1 MSINPVQLELFSD
14 LVAPR
19 VRTEGIKYI
28 GSKLRLL
35 PHILEIS
42 KGVNAKTVFD
52 GFTGSTRVAQAF
64 AQMGCDVI
72 ASDIAKW
79 SEIFATCYLRKTRG
93 EYIDEILEELN
104 NLEPRDGWFT
114 ENYGGDAASP
124 IVNGYKKPWQKHN
137 TRKLD
142 AIRER
147 ISELDLAVEIEAT
160 VLTSLILALDQVD
173 STLGHFAS
181 YLRSWSPR
189 SFKEIVLQEP
199 MYVPTLG
206 KHRVEQGD
214 IFDLIEKIPEVDLA
228 YFDPPYG
235 SNNGKMP
242 PSRVRYASYYHIW
255 TTVCLNDKPKLFG
268 KARRR
273 EDSRDSVATSVFEEY
288 RRGESGKFLAL
299 EAIECLLRKVPA
311 RHVLLSYSSGGR
323 ATANELVDVL
333 QTVGEIE
340 QVAEIEYKKNVMSG
354 MRWTNEWIRPKESKN
369 IEYLY
374 LLRKS

>member
-1 MSINPVQLELFSD
+1 MSINPVQLELFSE
-14 LVAPR
+14 LTNPQ

-35 PHILEIS
+35 PHIIDIS
-42 KGVNAKTVFD
+42 KRVNARTVFD
-52 GFTGSTRVAQAF
+52 GFSGTTRVAQAF
-64 AQMGCDVI
+64 AQLGCDVV
-72 ASDIAKW
+72 ASDVAKW
-79 SEIFATCYLRKTRG
+79 SEVFATCYLRKTRG
-93 EYIDEILEELN
+93 EHISEILEELN
-104 NLEPRDGWFT
+104 NAKPFDGWFT
-114 ENYGGDAASP
+114 ENYGGESNSP
-124 IVNGYKKPWQKHN
+124 MTDGFKRPWQKHN

-147 ISELDLAVEIEAT
+147 ISELDLPVEVEAT
-160 VLTSLILALDQVD
+160 MLTSLILALDQVD

-181 YLRSWSPR
+181 YLRHWSPR
-189 SFKEIVLQEP
+189 SFNEIILQEP
-199 MYVPTLG
+199 LYVPTPG
-206 KHRVEQGD
+206 DHRVEQGD
-214 IFDLIEKIPEVDLA
+214 VFNVIEKIPEVDLA

-235 SNNGKMP
+235 SNNDKMP
-242 PSRVRYASYYHIW
+242 PSRVRYSSYYHIW

-288 RRGESGKFLAL
+288 RRGASGKFLAL

-323 ATANELVDVL
+323 ATSNELVDVL
-333 QTVGEIE
+333 QSVGEIE
-340 QVAEIEYKKNVMSG
+340 QVVEIEYKKNVMSG
-354 MRWTNEWIRPKESKN
+354 MRWTNEWIRPKEGKN

-374 LLRKS
+374 LMRKS